1 MCAAWKGSFM
11 ETNEAKEVAGFHCP
25 KCGAPG
31 IRLQTAQCPNCHVL
45 FKAAKDIPFDP
56 RTEISADARHI
67 ASPSPIVARVEMAQE
82 RVWTSLTSLL
92 HLHDTSNDCIWLNR
106 TTCESVFKRPL
117 AHSHFLSDDVVTR
130 KRERRGGTYDWVDA
144 AQDWSKPPA
153 CVTLVA

>member
-1 MCAAWKGSFM
+1 MRRFLLIF
-11 ETNEAKEVAGFHCP
+11 TILDV
-25 KCGAPG
+25 PG
-31 IRLQTAQCPNCHVL
+31 WSQPSAQQP
-45 FKAAKDIPFDP
+45 
-56 RTEISADARHI
+56 T
-67 ASPSPIVARVEMAQE
+67 PSPIVAKVEMAQE